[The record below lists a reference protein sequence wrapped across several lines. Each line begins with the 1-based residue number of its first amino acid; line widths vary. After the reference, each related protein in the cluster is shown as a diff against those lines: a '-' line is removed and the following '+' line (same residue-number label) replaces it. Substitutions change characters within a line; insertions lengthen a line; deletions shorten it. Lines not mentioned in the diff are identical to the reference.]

1 MSYTYNGTVYSIASP
16 LQSVSVNKHNI
27 VVRDKHCSQLIKF
40 KNVSETKNFLAWL
53 SQA

>member
-27 VVRDKHCSQLIKF
+27 VVRDKNCSQLFKF
-40 KNVSETKNFLAWL
+40 NNVNEAKSFLAWL
-53 SQA
+53 THS